1 MIEEIWEG
9 EGEVVVV
16 EIYRI
21 GCFEEDVTVLGT
33 LLVLG

>member
-9 EGEVVVV
+9 EEEVV
-16 EIYRI
+16 EKYRI

-33 LLVLG
+33 LLVPG